1 VMVVEDFLSEVF
13 GKLPAFFLFIYFEFF
28 SFSRRKIEY
37 KCKGDSTCQVDVN
50 RRNQC
55 QACRFQR
62 CLQMKM
68 KPNGE
73 NIHTHHHTY

>member
-1 VMVVEDFLSEVF
+1 MNFFVVF
-13 GKLPAFFLFIYFEFF
+13 
-28 SFSRRKIEY
+28 FSRRKIEY
-37 KCKGDSTCQVDVN
+37 KCKGDSTCQVDIN

-62 CLQMKM
+62 CLVMKM

-73 NIHTHHHTY
+73 NYLHLYANENIAGIIYSSSYLRKKRAF

>member
-1 VMVVEDFLSEVF
+1 MNKIEKKNF
-13 GKLPAFFLFIYFEFF
+13 
-28 SFSRRKIEY
+28 RRKIEY

-62 CLQMKM
+62 CLAVKM
-68 KPNGE
+68 KPSGE
-73 NIHTHHHTY
+73 NYLHLYRRSYLLFIILNKKRELLKCL

>member
-1 VMVVEDFLSEVF
+1 MKTRLSFLTKE
-13 GKLPAFFLFIYFEFF
+13 KLVQSICF
-28 SFSRRKIEY
+28 RRKLEY

-62 CLQMKM
+62 CLAVQMK
-68 KPNGE
+68 PSGE
-73 NIHTHHHTY
+73 TYFHLFSTVDKAFYLLT

>member
-1 VMVVEDFLSEVF
+1 MENFVF
-13 GKLPAFFLFIYFEFF
+13 
-28 SFSRRKIEY
+28 FSRRKIEY

-62 CLQMKM
+62 CLAVKM
-68 KPNGE
+68 KPSGE
-73 NIHTHHHTY
+73 NTLHLEKLK

>member
-1 VMVVEDFLSEVF
+1 LI
-13 GKLPAFFLFIYFEFF
+13 KILFFY
-28 SFSRRKIEY
+28 RRKIEY

-62 CLQMKM
+62 CLTMKM

-73 NIHTHHHTY
+73 IYLHLDELDRPELFTHHHTLHKKLLKCL